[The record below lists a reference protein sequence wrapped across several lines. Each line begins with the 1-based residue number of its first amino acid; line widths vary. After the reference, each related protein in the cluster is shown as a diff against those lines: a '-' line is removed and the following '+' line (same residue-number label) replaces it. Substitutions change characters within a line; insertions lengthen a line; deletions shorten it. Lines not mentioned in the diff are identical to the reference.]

1 MIHNADIPYEQ
12 RMKYIIEDYRKLY
25 DLNERLAEYARR
37 LEKRVAHLEGEL
49 SEKIEKNTSINN
61 RLVEKNRECKRLLAR
76 IEFLED
82 KQKKQQ

>member
-1 MIHNADIPYEQ
+1 
-12 RMKYIIEDYRKLY
+12 MKYIIEGYRKLY
-25 DLNERLAEYARR
+25 DLNEKLAEYARR

-76 IEFLED
+76 IEWLEEQLN
-82 KQKKQQ
+82 KQK